1 MSSLVVEDRTDVK
14 DAEMV
19 DFEADPFT
27 RMDKILQKM
36 KVGQSTL
43 YLLLYQARI
52 FVAVFRYSSPAAH
65 FQACVITTA
74 NLFGLISSFQEN
86 LSREVSERMLLV
98 EFFRTQVGLL
108 SAAL

>member
-19 DFEADPFT
+19 DFEADPLT
-27 RMDKILQKM
+27 RMDKILLKM

-74 NLFGLISSFQEN
+74 VYTLWPNIVFSGKSLTRGL
-86 LSREVSERMLLV
+86 
-98 EFFRTQVGLL
+98 
-108 SAAL
+108 